1 MKRIFKIPVSWTS
14 IGTMEVNA
22 SSLEEAIAIAE
33 DDLTGLPKNSE
44 YLDGSFEVNI
54 DLINEVK
61 AAVGE
66 GNLSNNAILNI

>member
-1 MKRIFKIPVSWTS
+1 
-14 IGTMEVNA
+14 MEVNA

-33 DDLTGLPKNSE
+33 DNFVLLPVDSE
-44 YLDGSFEVNI
+44 YLDGSFEVDI

-66 GNLSNNAILNI
+66 GNLANNAILNI

>member
-44 YLDGSFEVNI
+44 YLDGSFEVNVE
-54 DLINEVK
+54 LINEVK

-66 GNLSNNAILNI
+66 ENLSNNAILNI

>member
-1 MKRIFKIPVSWTS
+1 MKRIFKLPVSWTS
-14 IGTMEVNA
+14 IGTMEINA

-66 GNLSNNAILNI
+66 KNLSNNAILNI